1 MFIEFHFNYSD
12 FEIAAV
18 MTDAT
23 KAATASETG
32 GVAVSEGFGGLLAK
46 ALPEGK

>member
-18 MTDAT
+18 MTAKCCSRVVAIEFLDRI
-23 KAATASETG
+23 KAKEKVNSLKEI
-32 GVAVSEGFGGLLAK
+32 VLV
-46 ALPEGK
+46 